1 MNPTTPPTP
10 PSPLSPPTRWRV
22 WHSCGSRLRSLPHRH
37 SERLL
42 RRRNE
47 RTLHLCGSET
57 LTLPLQIYLV
67 FIFIYIMRRGTHH
80 DPVMTPIC
88 ILLLHHFETEFG
100 IETDIALLLRC
111 EHCGELDV
119 ARAATLCQWVPLR
132 VMDLSGIQ

>member
-1 MNPTTPPTP
+1 
-10 PSPLSPPTRWRV
+10 V
-22 WHSCGSRLRSLPHRH
+22 
-37 SERLL
+37 
-42 RRRNE
+42 
-47 RTLHLCGSET
+47 CGSET

-67 FIFIYIMRRGTHH
+67 FVFVFVFIMWRGTHH
-80 DPVMTPIC
+80 DPVMTSIC

-111 EHCGELDV
+111 EHCGEPDV